1 MYGIR
6 ITINGSIDW
15 IVGKDSDMLLF
26 PDKAA
31 ASTAL
36 KRLKSGDAYSWNW
49 RSRGFRVPR
58 VGEEVNQSAV

>member
-6 ITINGSIDW
+6 ITINGSIGW
-15 IVGKDSDMLLF
+15 IVGKDSDVLLF

-36 KRLKSGDAYSWNW
+36 KSLKETPHSVQAQKK
-49 RSRGFRVPR
+49 V
-58 VGEEVNQSAV
+58 VE

>member
-6 ITINGSIDW
+6 ITINGSIGW
-15 IVGKDSDMLLF
+15 IVGKDSDVLLF

-36 KRLKSGDAYSWNW
+36 KRLKSGDAYSWNC
-49 RSRGFRVPR
+49 
-58 VGEEVNQSAV
+58 EAVVS

>member
-6 ITINGSIDW
+6 ITINGSIGW
-15 IVGKDSDMLLF
+15 IVGKDSDVLLF

-36 KRLKSGDAYSWNW
+36 KRLN
-49 RSRGFRVPR
+49 R
-58 VGEEVNQSAV
+58 VGKEVSHSAV

>member
-6 ITINGSIDW
+6 ITINGSIGW
-15 IVGKDSDMLLF
+15 IVGKDSDVLLF

-36 KRLKSGDAYSWNW
+36 KRLKSGDAYSWNCEAE
-49 RSRGFRVPR
+49 RSKPQRRLTLW
-58 VGEEVNQSAV
+58 Q